1 MEAQKPVN
9 PIDQD
14 LDRLDTEIRRLKV
27 EYDIFFNGGTTKP
40 PMDTKGR
47 VEAMIKRIFEVK
59 GMSFGQ
65 RFRYNNLVA
74 RYNVMRELWRRQQ
87 QKREENGS
95 RLPTVEA
102 VAAAKSINV
111 AIRCHD
117 PKREPEKVNE
127 LYDYLLAAK
136 RECGERVNGLKY
148 DMFQNFIVSR
158 ATQIKQTLKTDAVD
172 FIVAVE
178 NGKVKFTA
186 RAVTD
191 ASKGPERKTGKLHSG
206 MLNRPTGQ
214 D

>member
-14 LDRLDTEIRRLKV
+14 LDRLETEIRRLKV
-27 EYDIFFNGGTTKP
+27 EYDIFFNGGATKP

-47 VEAMIKRIFEVK
+47 VEAMIKRIFDMK

-87 QKREENGS
+87 QKREENG

-148 DMFQNFIVSR
+148 DMFENFIVNR
-158 ATQIKQTLKTDAVD
+158 AAQIKQTLKTEAVD

-186 RAVTD
+186 RAVAD
-191 ASKGPERKTGKLHSG
+191 DSQIPERKIGKLTSG
-206 MLNRPTGQ
+206 PLNRPANR